1 MNCFVRVCPLRFVL
15 FITSPFTEKKINMEK
30 ILFFV
35 EEIWFVNISVL
46 EINILVN
53 GWMPSCSLTNVESS
67 QSLLLLKYKLCKV
80 LLCFLK

>member
-15 FITSPFTEKKINMEK
+15 FITSPFTEKNKHGKNP
-30 ILFFV
+30 FFV
-35 EEIWFVNISVL
+35 EEMWFVNISVL